1 MELDP
6 NDPRPVWLLDVDGV
20 LNTSRNAWREAP
32 WNADVLWGG
41 ASNTPMTYKFHWS
54 PTLLSRIRALRRAD
68 LVELV
73 WCTTWC
79 AEAAS
84 LEDVFKLPPLK
95 RAFTCY
101 TKGQADTWNYKRDAA
116 DAVLAAGRHLIWTD
130 DDIPTFGPLR
140 DRFDGRD
147 DALVITTQARRGLT
161 PDDMARIE
169 AFATLHA
176 KVARHRVETSR

>member
-1 MELDP
+1 VELDP

-32 WNADVLWGG
+32 HNATVTWNGVRGM
-41 ASNTPMTYKFHWS
+41 PMGYKFHWS
-54 PTLLSRIRALRRAD
+54 PTLLRRIHRVRSDR

-79 AEAAS
+79 AEAQKVEA
-84 LEDVFKLPPLK
+84 VFKLPPLK

-101 TKGQADTWNYKRDAA
+101 TKSQIDAWNYKVEAA
-116 DAVLAAGRHLIWTD
+116 DKVLAAGRRLIWTD

-140 DRFDGRD
+140 ERFDRP
-147 DALVITTQARRGLT
+147 DALVITTVARRGLT

-169 AFATLHA
+169 AFATLNT
-176 KVARHRVETSR
+176 KVAEYRMETAR